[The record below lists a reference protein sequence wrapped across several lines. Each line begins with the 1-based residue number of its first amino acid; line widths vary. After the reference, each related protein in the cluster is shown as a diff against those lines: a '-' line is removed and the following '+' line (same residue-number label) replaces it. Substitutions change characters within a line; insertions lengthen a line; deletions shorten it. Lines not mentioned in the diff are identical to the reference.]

1 MWSLKQGST
10 HFIINIHVSNNSHKC
25 KINNK
30 IRVVLY
36 MAVTKRNVRFYA
48 RGLQVAGILNIPVGA
63 EGKKQNARL
72 FVCIQVVAVKIK
84 RQDYMQRS

>member
-1 MWSLKQGST
+1 
-10 HFIINIHVSNNSHKC
+10 
-25 KINNK
+25 
-30 IRVVLY
+30 

-63 EGKKQNARL
+63 EERNKMQRL